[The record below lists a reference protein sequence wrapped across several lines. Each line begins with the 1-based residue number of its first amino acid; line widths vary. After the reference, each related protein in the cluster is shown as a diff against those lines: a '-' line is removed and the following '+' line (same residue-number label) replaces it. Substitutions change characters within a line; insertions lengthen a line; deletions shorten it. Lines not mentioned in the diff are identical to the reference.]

1 MSAARLFSGPD
12 LGAGAESFGDHCRR
26 LGVAPM
32 GNDGLIATIGRSG
45 LLGRGGGAF
54 PVGQKWRS
62 VADRSGR
69 SAVVL
74 ANGAEGEP
82 LSWKDRLLMAVRP
95 HLVLDGAFLAAGAV
109 GAEQVV
115 LYVGEEHRAAGAAMA
130 RALAERPARERTGAR
145 LVASPPRYVAGEES
159 AAVHFLNS
167 GVATP
172 TTVPPRPFE
181 RGVNGQSTLVQNVE
195 SLAQVALIARY
206 GDDWYRSAGAQG
218 QGTLLLSVSGA
229 VATPGVLEVE
239 AGTTIG
245 EAVAAAGG
253 ASEPPSAVL
262 LGGYFGGWVRAE
274 EAWGLPLDALRLR
287 ERGLALGTGVV
298 SVLPR
303 RACGVCETARVL
315 GYLAAES
322 AAQCGPCF
330 FGLRALADACTRIAE
345 GRSDLDDVAR
355 LQRWARQ
362 VNGRGACRH
371 PDGAV
376 GFLRSALVVFQ
387 SRFERHSHV
396 IAEAA

>member
-1 MSAARLFSGPD
+1 MRAARLFSGPD

-26 LGVAPM
+26 LGPAPS
-32 GNDGLIATIGRSG
+32 GDGALIGTLSRSG

-69 SAVVL
+69 LAVVL
-74 ANGAEGEP
+74 ANGAEGES

-115 LYVGEEHRAAGAAMA
+115 FYVGEEHRAAGAAMA
-130 RALAERPARERTGAR
+130 RALAERPTQQRDSAR

-181 RGVNGQSTLVQNVE
+181 RGVNGQATLVQNVE
-195 SLAQVALIARY
+195 TLAHVALVARY
-206 GDDWYRSAGAQG
+206 GDHWYRSAGAEG
-218 QGTLLLSVSGA
+218 QGTLLLSMSGA

-239 AGTTIG
+239 AGTTIRD
-245 EAVAAAGG
+245 AVAAAGG
-253 ASEPPSAVL
+253 ASEPAGAVL
-262 LGGYFGGWVRAE
+262 LGGYFGAWVRAD
-274 EAWGLPLDALRLR
+274 EAWGMPLDAVRLR
-287 ERGLALGTGVV
+287 QRGLSLGTGVV
-298 SVLPR
+298 SVLPN
-303 RACGVCETARVL
+303 RACGVCETARVMR
-315 GYLAAES
+315 YLAAES
-322 AAQCGPCF
+322 SAQCGPCF

-345 GRSDLDDVAR
+345 GRSGLDDVER
-355 LQRWARQ
+355 LRRWARQ
-362 VNGRGACRH
+362 VRGRGACRH

-376 GFLRSALVVFQ
+376 GFLSSALEVFW
-387 SRFERHSHV
+387 SEFEQHRHV
-396 IAEAA
+396 LAEAA